1 LTINLNKQLI
11 KITIVLNCFSSV
23 LLVLR
28 LINNNNNFMDKNLIN
43 NNSDKKEFIFKHKNK
58 SKLTKSDST
67 LNWNNLTPNISVIK
81 RQISNKL
88 SKSEQNIANN
98 LSIPLLLLLSKQ
110 TSTPKMSSRRELNSL
125 KSDLKQSVGKTGKR
139 TSTQTQILDLTPE
152 TKRVSKSNSFSL
164 LNDIFLLIINSVFK
178 SSLLSILGFFYYS
191 FY

>member
-1 LTINLNKQLI
+1 
-11 KITIVLNCFSSV
+11 
-23 LLVLR
+23 
-28 LINNNNNFMDKNLIN
+28 MDKNLIN

>member
-1 LTINLNKQLI
+1 
-11 KITIVLNCFSSV
+11 
-23 LLVLR
+23 
-28 LINNNNNFMDKNLIN
+28 MDKNLIN
-43 NNSDKKEFIFKHKNK
+43 NNSVKKEFIFKHKNK

-191 FY
+191 FYKLICMFCFLFTFQTSI